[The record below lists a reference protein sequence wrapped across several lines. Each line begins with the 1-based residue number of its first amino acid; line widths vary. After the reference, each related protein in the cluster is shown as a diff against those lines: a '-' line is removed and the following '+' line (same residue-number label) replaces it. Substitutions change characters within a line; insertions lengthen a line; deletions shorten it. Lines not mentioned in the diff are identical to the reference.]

1 MKPVAPPKAKPG
13 VLAITPYAGSE
24 ACMDGT
30 DRIVVSSNE
39 SAFGASRQAME
50 AYSRA
55 SEDIRRYPE
64 IDARS
69 LRQALA
75 DHHGLDVEWIICGCG
90 SDQIIDLLALCFAG
104 PGDETLYTEH
114 GFTMYPIAS
123 LGVCAT
129 PIAVPETNLSADVD
143 ALLAAVTDR
152 TRIVFLANPNNP
164 TGTYLPEGELRRL
177 HAGLP
182 ENVLLVLDG
191 AYAEYVM
198 EDDYEAGENLV
209 REASNVVMTRTFSK
223 IHALAGLRVG
233 WAYASVE
240 IIDVLDRVRPPF
252 NVSAPAIAA
261 AKAALADREHTER
274 SRAHNAGMLTWFVGQ
289 VEALGLRVNP
299 SVANFVIVHFDPDT
313 PRNAEAAYRF
323 LFSRGIVTRRV
334 AGYDLPDWVRM
345 SIGTREEMEEV
356 VAVLTEFVGTS

>member
-1 MKPVAPPKAKPG
+1 MAPPTAKPG

-24 ACMDGT
+24 AGLGGT

-39 SAFGASRQAME
+39 SAFGASWQAME
-50 AYSRA
+50 AYSGA

-69 LRQALA
+69 LREALA
-75 DHHGLDVEWIICGCG
+75 VHHGLDVERIICGCG
-90 SDQIIDLLALCFAG
+90 SDQIIDLLTLCFAG

-114 GFTMYPIAS
+114 GFTMYPIAT
-123 LGVCAT
+123 LGVGAT
-129 PIAVPETNLSADVD
+129 PIAVPEKSLSTDVD
-143 ALLAAVTDR
+143 ALLAAVTDK

-164 TGTYLPEGELRRL
+164 TGTYLAEAELRRL

-182 ENVLLVLDG
+182 EDVLLVLDG

-198 EDDYEAGENLV
+198 QDDYEPGEKLV
-209 REASNVVMTRTFSK
+209 REFSNVVMTRTFSK
-223 IHALAGLRVG
+223 IYALASLRVG
-233 WAYASVE
+233 WAYAPVE
-240 IIDVLDRVRPPF
+240 IVDVLDRVRPPF

-261 AKAALADREHTER
+261 AKAALLDREHTER
-274 SRAHNAGMLTWFVGQ
+274 ARTHNTLMLPWFVGQ

-313 PRNAEAAYRF
+313 PQNAEAAYRF

-334 AGYDLPDWVRM
+334 AGYGLPDWVRM

-356 VAVLTEFVGTS
+356 VAGLTEFMGAT

>member
-1 MKPVAPPKAKPG
+1 VKTVAPPKAKPG

-24 ACMDGT
+24 AGLGGS

-39 SAFGASRQAME
+39 SAFGPSWQAME
-50 AYSRA
+50 AYSGA
-55 SEDIRRYPE
+55 SEEVHRYPE

-75 DHHGLDVEWIICGCG
+75 DHHGLDVDRIICGCG

-123 LGVCAT
+123 LGVGAT
-129 PIAVPETNLSADVD
+129 PIAVPETNLTTDVD
-143 ALLAAVTDR
+143 ALLAAVTEK
-152 TRIVFLANPNNP
+152 TKIVFLANPNNP
-164 TGTYLPEGELRRL
+164 TGTYLPERELRRL

-182 ENVLLVLDG
+182 EDVLLVLDG

-198 EDDYEAGENLV
+198 QDDYEAGAALV
-209 REASNVVMTRTFSK
+209 HDSSNVVMTRTFSK
-223 IHALAGLRVG
+223 IYALASLRVG
-233 WAYASVE
+233 WAYAPAE

-252 NVSAPAIAA
+252 NVSSPAIAA
-261 AKAALADREHTER
+261 ARAALADHDHTER
-274 SRAHNAGMLTWFVGQ
+274 SRQHNAEMLPWFVER

-299 SVANFVIVHFDPDT
+299 SVANFVIVHFDPAS

-323 LFSRGIVTRRV
+323 LFSKGIVTRRV
-334 AGYDLPDWVRM
+334 AGYGLPDWVRI

-356 VAVLTEFVGTS
+356 VAVLAEFLGAS

>member
-1 MKPVAPPKAKPG
+1 MAPPKAKPG

-24 ACMDGT
+24 AGLGGT

-39 SAFGASRQAME
+39 SAIGPSWRAME
-50 AYSRA
+50 AYSGA
-55 SEDIRRYPE
+55 SEDVHRYPE

-69 LRQALA
+69 LRQTLA
-75 DHHGLDVEWIICGCG
+75 DHHGLEVDRIICGCG

-123 LGVCAT
+123 LGVGAT
-129 PIAVPETNLSADVD
+129 PIAVPESNLTTDVD
-143 ALLAAVTDR
+143 ALLAAVTDK

-164 TGTYLPEGELRRL
+164 TGTYLPESELRRL

-182 ENVLLVLDG
+182 EDVLLVLDG

-198 EDDYEAGENLV
+198 QDDYVAGEALV

-223 IHALAGLRVG
+223 IYALASLRVG
-233 WAYASVE
+233 WAYAPAE

-274 SRAHNAGMLTWFVGQ
+274 SRQLNAELLPWFVAQ

-299 SVANFVIVHFDPDT
+299 SVANFVIVHFDPET

-323 LFSRGIVTRRV
+323 LFSKGIVTRRV
-334 AGYDLPDWVRM
+334 AGYGLPDWVRI
-345 SIGTREEMEEV
+345 SIGRRDEMEEV
-356 VAVLTEFVGTS
+356 VTALTEFTSAP

>member
-1 MKPVAPPKAKPG
+1 VAPPKAKPG

-24 ACMDGT
+24 AGLGGP
-30 DRIVVSSNE
+30 DRIVISSNE
-39 SAFGASRQAME
+39 SAFGASWRAME
-50 AYSRA
+50 AYSGA
-55 SEDIRRYPE
+55 SEDVRRYPE

-69 LRQALA
+69 LREALA
-75 DHHGLDVEWIICGCG
+75 DHHGLDVERIICGCG
-90 SDQIIDLLALCFAG
+90 SDQIIDLLTLCFAG

-114 GFTMYPIAS
+114 GFTMYPIAT
-123 LGVCAT
+123 LGVGAT
-129 PIAVPETNLSADVD
+129 PVAVPETNLATDVD
-143 ALLAAVTDR
+143 AILERVNER

-164 TGTYLPEGELRRL
+164 TGTYLPEDELRRL

-191 AYAEYVM
+191 AYAEFVVQ
-198 EDDYEAGENLV
+198 DDYVAGEALV

-223 IHALAGLRVG
+223 IYALASLRVG
-233 WAYASVE
+233 WAYAPVE

-261 AKAALADREHTER
+261 AKVALEDHAHTER
-274 SRAHNAGMLTWFVGQ
+274 SRTHNAEMLPWFTQQ

-299 SVANFVIVHFDPDT
+299 SVANFVIVRFDPDT
-313 PRNAEAAYRF
+313 AHNAEAAYRF
-323 LFSRGIVTRRV
+323 LFEHGIVTRRV
-334 AGYDLPDWVRM
+334 AGYGLPDWVRM

-356 VAVLTEFVGTS
+356 VVTLKAFLETS